1 MQDVFGLFL
10 SSEGVAV
17 QQLVDWSLSSDFL
30 AFLRNARVE
39 CVFYI
44 QLLDVL
50 GNVLLVFK
58 SVQAL
63 MNWGDV
69 FAAVPRIDLR
79 AESLELFFVLNC
91 HFKVA
96 LFGLDFLDVF
106 VLVF

>member
-17 QQLVDWSLSSDFL
+17 QQLVDWGLSSDFL
-30 AFLRNARVE
+30 ALLRNAWME

-50 GNVLLVFK
+50 RNVLLVFK

-63 MNWGDV
+63 MNWGDI
-69 FAAVPRIDLR
+69 FAAVPRIDFW

-96 LFGLDFLDVF
+96 FFGLDFLDV
-106 VLVF
+106 VILVF

>member
-17 QQLVDWSLSSDFL
+17 EQLVDWGLSSDFFAL
-30 AFLRNARVE
+30 LRNAGVE

-44 QLLDVL
+44 KLLDVL
-50 GNVLLVFK
+50 RNVLLVFK

-63 MNWGDV
+63 MNWSDI
-69 FAAVPRIDLR
+69 FAAVPWINLW
-79 AESLELFFVLNC
+79 AESLELFFALNC

-96 LFGLDFLDVF
+96 LFGLDFLDVV